1 VNEVYPLPMSGR
13 ATLVVPGV
21 LVLLMIACTGPREL
35 PGSNVVVMAP
45 SPEPTGGSVMIGIP
59 TEQTLFGPPLDNP
72 SVQPETLRMKG
83 LILRHPRLKVTAL
96 PSSIRTVALALE
108 EKSTPKLRWGNVMIP
123 QERRV
128 FRLFAK
134 DRSLGDWL
142 IMITHVD
149 VVPGP
154 SPIPVVAY
162 RWARADV
169 EAYEKC
175 GIPQS
180 MVIDQCTYTFF
191 DAPEMLFIHVKTGE
205 GGQ

>member
-1 VNEVYPLPMSGR
+1 MSR
-13 ATLVVPGV
+13 KPSLLAP
-21 LVLLMIACTGPREL
+21 LVLLLMMGCTDPREF
-35 PGSNVVVMAP
+35 PGSQVVVMAP
-45 SPEPTGGSVMIGIP
+45 SPEVTGGRVVVGIP
-59 TEQTLFGPPLDNP
+59 TEQTLFGPTLDHP
-72 SVQPETLRMKG
+72 SVQPETLRMKS

-96 PSSIRTVALALE
+96 PSSDQTVALALE

-128 FRLFAK
+128 FLLFARDK
-134 DRSLGDWL
+134 SLGGWL
-142 IMITHVD
+142 IMITHVE

-154 SPIPVVAY
+154 NPIPMAAY

-169 EAYEKC
+169 EAYAKC

-180 MVIDQCTYTFF
+180 MVIDACTHTFF
-191 DAPEMLFIHVKTGE
+191 DASEMTFIHIKTGE